1 MANYKFSRS
10 PIYYS
15 SSILYD
21 KSIIHRGDFELP
33 IGNVYEVKAYKARDK
48 RKSRLSST
56 IYTREEHTCYVYADN
71 EYEAYILM
79 LDYGYEDIVIINP

>member
-1 MANYKFSRS
+1 MDNYKFSRS

-21 KSIIHRGDFELP
+21 KDIIHRGGSIP
-33 IGNVYEVKAYKARDK
+33 IDEIYEVKAYKARGK
-48 RKSRLSST
+48 RKSKLSRT
-56 IYTREEHTCYVYADN
+56 IYTREEYTCYIYADN

-79 LDYGYEDIVIINP
+79 LDYGYEDIVFINP